1 MKKETEEM
9 LQNLKD
15 KSNLS
20 MDDILKSVINFS
32 EMMENIEVASSEH
45 ASGIS
50 QVNSA
55 ISDMDKLTQENY
67 VMVEQNSSA
76 SQKMAKEAERLM
88 SLFSSKEDKNG
99 EDKISIG
106 HLKNMPK
113 QELSGTIPQEV
124 ESEEEQEIPQIEMP
138 KKLRNSDNFK

>member
-1 MKKETEEM
+1 MFLASLRENPQSEISSIDFTDTEE
-9 LQNLKD
+9 
-15 KSNLS
+15 
-20 MDDILKSVINFS
+20 I
-32 EMMENIEVASSEH
+32 AS
-45 ASGIS
+45 IS
-50 QVNSA
+50 SKTA
-55 ISDMDKLTQENY
+55 E
-67 VMVEQNSSA
+67 
-76 SQKMAKEAERLM
+76 KMAKEAERLM